1 MKGIKTMRKMKRFLA
16 VLLTAVLVMAMG
28 ISAAATSNENSRDG
42 DSGSSAQNDGTITI
56 TNATAGQT
64 YEAYL
69 IFKASPSDPS
79 DITKGVSYTATAAQ
93 VAVAGFSDIFDTF
106 VDADGNYAISKKSDV
121 SDSDVIDFIKN
132 NIDDLKQGS
141 AITGAYTTDSQ
152 YVFSGLQYGYYYITS
167 SLGSLVTIDT
177 AAKDAEVVDKN
188 ASTPD
193 TPEKVITGE
202 DSAINEALDQTDL
215 SATENDTSVGS
226 VESFAVTF
234 NAVNWVQQDEN
245 NQAGSGASGD
255 SKVQVKKWNFTDT
268 PVGLD
273 IIASTVKV
281 YVNVGTDAEEEVTST
296 ITDIAVDAATGVLT
310 FTIPWV
316 DGDGNSLYKTQ
327 TEGSALIP
335 VKIVYDAT
343 VTDKAAYRTA
353 VNDAEVKYNDTTS
366 IGNDTTTTHT
376 YKFELLKVDENNKPL
391 TGAEFELY
399 YGDAASD
406 SAPAL
411 TFTVDADGNYVY
423 DPNGTVTHIVPA
435 GENASAVILGLDNA
449 PYMLREVVVPT
460 GYNKAA
466 DQAVAGLTME
476 TNHEDAASTV
486 PAGDSIVKNQ
496 KGTELPSTGGIGT
509 TIFYM
514 LGAVLVIGAAVLLI
528 ARRRTEK

>member
-1 MKGIKTMRKMKRFLA
+1 MVTDTKGIKTMRKMKRFLA

-28 ISAAATSNENSRDG
+28 ISASATNNENSG
-42 DSGSSAQNDGTITI
+42 SGAQSNDGTITI
-56 TNATAGQT
+56 TNATAGQD

-69 IFKASPSDPS
+69 IFTASPSDPA

-93 VAVAGFSDIFDTF
+93 VAVEGFGGIFDTF
-106 VDADGNYAISKKSDV
+106 VDADGNYAISKKTDV
-121 SDSDVIDFIKN
+121 SDDAVISFIKD
-132 NIDDLKQGS
+132 NIDALKQGS
-141 AITGAYTTDSQ
+141 AITGVYTTNSQ
-152 YVFSGLQYGYYYITS
+152 YVFTGLQYGYYYITS

-188 ASTPD
+188 ASNPD
-193 TPEKVITGE
+193 TPVKVITDE
-202 DSAINEALDQTDL
+202 DSAIDQALDQTGL
-215 SATENDTSVGS
+215 SANDNDTSVGS

-245 NQAGSGASGD
+245 NQAGSGANSGT
-255 SKVQVKKWNFTDT
+255 KVQVTEWNFTDT

-281 YVNVGTDAEEEVTST
+281 YVNVGTAKEEEVTST
-296 ITDIAVDAATGVLT
+296 ISDIAVDAATGVLT

-316 DGDGNSLYKTQ
+316 DDDGNSLYETQ

-343 VTDKAAYRTA
+343 VTDKASYRTA
-353 VNDAEVKYNDTTS
+353 ENDAEVKYNDTTS

-376 YKFELLKVDENNKPL
+376 YKFELLKVDEKNEPL

-399 YGDAASD
+399 YGDTASE

-411 TFTVDADGNYVY
+411 TFTVDTDGNYVY
-423 DPNGTVTHIVPA
+423 DPNGTVTRIVPA
-435 GENASAVILGLDNA
+435 GDNASAVILGLDNA
-449 PYMLREVVVPT
+449 SYMLREVVVPT

-466 DQAVAGLTME
+466 DQAVAGLTKE
-476 TNHEDAASTV
+476 TNNTDEASTV
-486 PAGDSIVKNQ
+486 AAGDSIVKNQ

-509 TIFYM
+509 TIFYT